1 MKKKIEVEKKGACH
15 KSHLSRVNR
24 IEGQVRGIKNMIE
37 EGKYCVDILTQIKAI
52 RSALKGL
59 ELNILEGH
67 ANHCLL
73 HAMKS
78 GSKNEMEL
86 KVDEI
91 LQLLKKSSK
100 S

>member
-1 MKKKIEVEKKGACH
+1 MEQTAANH
-15 KSHLSRVNR
+15 KSHISRVNR

-37 EGKYCVDILTQIKAI
+37 DGKYCVDILTQIKAI

-59 ELNILEGH
+59 EVNILEGH

-73 HAMKS
+73 NAMNS
-78 GSKNEMEL
+78 GKKGVAEEKINEIMEL
-86 KVDEI
+86 I
-91 LQLLKKSSK
+91 RKSSK

>member
-1 MKKKIEVEKKGACH
+1 MEKKGADH
-15 KSHLSRVNR
+15 KSHLTRVNR
-24 IEGQVRGIKNMIE
+24 IEGQVKGIKGMIE

-59 ELNILEGH
+59 ELQILEGH

-73 HAMKS
+73 NAVKS
-78 GSKNEMEL
+78 GSKKDAEEKINEIMEL
-86 KVDEI
+86 I
-91 LQLLKKSSK
+91 KKSSK

>member
-1 MKKKIEVEKKGACH
+1 MAKDIKGADH

-24 IEGQVRGIKNMIE
+24 IEGQVRGVKNMIE

-59 ELNILEGH
+59 ELQILEGH
-67 ANHCLL
+67 ANHCLMN
-73 HAMKS
+73 AVSS
-78 GSKNEMEL
+78 GSKKEAKDKINEVMEL
-86 KVDEI
+86 I
-91 LQLLKKSSK
+91 KKSSK

>member
-1 MKKKIEVEKKGACH
+1 MEKNIKGADH

-37 EGKYCVDILTQIKAI
+37 GEKYCIDILTQIKAI

-59 ELNILEGH
+59 ELQILEGH
-67 ANHCLL
+67 ANHCLMK
-73 HAMKS
+73 AVKS
-78 GSKNEMEL
+78 GSEKETREKMNEIMAL
-86 KVDEI
+86 I
-91 LQLLKKSSK
+91 KKSSK

>member
-1 MKKKIEVEKKGACH
+1 
-15 KSHLSRVNR
+15 
-24 IEGQVRGIKNMIE
+24 MIE

-67 ANHCLL
+67 ANHCFFK
-73 HAMKS
+73 AMES
-78 GSKNEMEL
+78 GSKKEMER
-86 KVDEI
+86 KVDEV
-91 LQLLKKSSK
+91 LDLMKKSSK

>member
-1 MKKKIEVEKKGACH
+1 MENNADH
-15 KSHLSRVNR
+15 RSHLSRVNR

-37 EGKYCVDILTQIKAI
+37 DGKYCVDILTQIKAI

-59 ELNILEGH
+59 ELQILEGH
-67 ANHCLL
+67 ANHCLMNAL
-73 HAMKS
+73 SS
-78 GSKNEMEL
+78 GSKKDAKE

-91 LQLLKKSSK
+91 MELLKKSSK

>member
-1 MKKKIEVEKKGACH
+1 MEKKGADH

-24 IEGQVRGIKNMIE
+24 IEGQVKGIKGMIE

-59 ELNILEGH
+59 ELQILEGH

-73 HAMKS
+73 NAVKS
-78 GSKNEMEL
+78 GSKKDAEEKINEIMEL
-86 KVDEI
+86 I
-91 LQLLKKSSK
+91 KKSSK

>member
-1 MKKKIEVEKKGACH
+1 MEKKGADH
-15 KSHLSRVNR
+15 KSHLARVNR
-24 IEGQVRGIKNMIE
+24 IEGQVKGIKGMIE

-59 ELNILEGH
+59 ELQILEGH

-73 HAMKS
+73 NAVKL
-78 GSKNEMEL
+78 GSKKDAEEKINEIMEL
-86 KVDEI
+86 I
-91 LQLLKKSSK
+91 KKSSK